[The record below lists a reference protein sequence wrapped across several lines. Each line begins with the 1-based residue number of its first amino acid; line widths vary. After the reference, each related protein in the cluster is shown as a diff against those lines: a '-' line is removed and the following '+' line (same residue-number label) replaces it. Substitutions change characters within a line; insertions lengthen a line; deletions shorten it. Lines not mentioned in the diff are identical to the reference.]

1 MSLPRF
7 FLEDQ
12 VLAQETEPVFPL
24 RLAPEDVKHA
34 RALRLA
40 CGEHIAVV
48 DAAQDYFEC
57 SVEGFAD
64 GRMDVAIARH
74 GGAPER
80 RCRIT
85 LLQGLAKGE
94 KMDAVIRQ
102 GTELGVSAFVPL
114 ACARSVVQLDE
125 KRAAKKVD
133 RWRAVAKSAAMQS
146 GQPRIP
152 QVHNPQTV
160 QEACA
165 HLADATAVL
174 IFWEEAPAS
183 AKLHEALKDTL
194 ASAGTTPEE
203 ARIAL
208 VIGPEGGLAEEEVDA
223 LSACNPRARL
233 VTLGDSILRTET
245 AGVVAPALVLYELE
259 RAADA

>member
-24 RLAPEDVKHA
+24 RLTLEDVKHA
-34 RALRLA
+34 RVLRLA
-40 CGEHIAVV
+40 PGEHIAVV

-64 GRMDVAIARH
+64 GQMDVAIARH
-74 GGAPER
+74 GGAPKR
-80 RCRIT
+80 RARIT

-94 KMDAVIRQ
+94 KMDAIIRQ

-125 KRAAKKVD
+125 KRAAKKAD

-146 GQPRIP
+146 GQSRIP
-152 QVHNPQTV
+152 QVGEPQTV
-160 QEACA
+160 QEVCA

-174 IFWEEAPAS
+174 IFWEEAPSS
-183 AKLHEALKDTL
+183 AKL
-194 ASAGTTPEE
+194 ASALADALSAAGTAPE
-203 ARIAL
+203 AADIAL
-208 VIGPEGGLAEEEVDA
+208 VIGPEGGLEEGEVRVLA
-223 LSACNPRARL
+223 SCNPRAHL
-233 VTLGDSILRTET
+233 VSLGDSILRTET
-245 AGVVAPALVLYELE
+245 AGVVAPALVMHELE
-259 RAADA
+259 R

>member
-24 RLAPEDVKHA
+24 RLAPDDVKHA

-40 CGEHIAVV
+40 PGERIAVV

-57 SVEGFAD
+57 SVDGFAD
-64 GRMDVAIARH
+64 GRLTVAIARH
-74 GGAPER
+74 VGAPKR
-80 RCRIT
+80 RAHIT
-85 LLQGLAKGE
+85 VLQGLAKGE

-102 GTELGVSAFVPL
+102 GTELGVSEFIPL
-114 ACARSVVQLDE
+114 VCERSVVQLDE
-125 KRAAKKVD
+125 KRAAKKVE
-133 RWRAVAKSAAMQS
+133 RWRAVAKSASMQS

-152 QVHNPQTV
+152 QVQKPQTV

-183 AKLHEALKDTL
+183 AKL
-194 ASAGTTPEE
+194 ASALADALCAAGAVPEE
-203 ARIAL
+203 ADVAV
-208 VIGPEGGLAEEEVDA
+208 VIGPEGGLAEGEVRA
-223 LSACNPRARL
+223 LAACNPRAHL
-233 VTLGDSILRTET
+233 VSLGDSILRTET
-245 AGVVAPALVLYELE
+245 AGVVAPALVMHELE
-259 RAADA
+259 R